1 MLTAII
7 AFTAALEAVI
17 IITLGSIIKMCV
29 RENVKLVRGVARS
42 KNPEAFASIYN
53 DDGKPHKKHVSLA
66 KQQAESM
73 RSGGDD

>member
-1 MLTAII
+1 MITAVI

-17 IITLGSIIKMCV
+17 IITLGGVIKMCV

-42 KNPEAFASIYN
+42 KNQEAFAGIYN

-66 KQQAESM
+66 KQQENSM
-73 RSGGDD
+73 RSGGDE